1 MNPYVYTHFYE
12 FCRFSWF
19 ISWFHILWFYF
30 PFLILLKTQFRV
42 CIDFLN
48 WYAFMIPCYNSMIY
62 DLDSTSRSYV
72 QYWFKLPWV
81 CFSFILFFSPFV
93 LDMVTFLAIKSR
105 DLEDFLVKDHLCLT
119 LIYFY
124 FNFLGAY
131 IFWFEVF

>member
-1 MNPYVYTHFYE
+1 MNFVDSHDLYHDFTFYD
-12 FCRFSWF
+12 F
-19 ISWFHILWFYF
+19 ISPFWFCWK
-30 PFLILLKTQFRV
+30 LIFVFVLIFWIGMLSWSLAT
-42 CIDFLN
+42 IP
-48 WYAFMIPCYNSMIY
+48 WFMILTPLLDPMYNI
-62 DLDSTSRSYV
+62 DLNYLEFV
-72 QYWFKLPWV
+72 LVLYF
-81 CFSFILFFSPFV
+81 FFSPFV